1 MTVERKHVKT
11 PPAQLQAAKEED
23 EESIDSGY
31 NWRGIGIS
39 LLVIITICSVIALAI
54 LILTPKKKGDGIPGD
69 RIKLNEIIQ
78 DTFDPRRFNGSWIS
92 DDQLEFRDKNGHL
105 VMYSVRTKSSKVILE
120 NTTFSDY
127 DVKKYSIS
135 ADHNYVLL
143 LHDVKKLY
151 RYSFNAKYKIFDLEN
166 KTVSQLHHP
175 EDFEGYL
182 QYAAWGPR
190 DNQLVYVFENNLY
203 YVPEANG
210 AHYPVSN
217 SGVDKIIF
225 NGIPDY
231 LYEEELLRSN
241 SAVWWAP
248 DGNSLC
254 YATINDTKV
263 NAYYYDWYGNVSRND
278 SEGAYPEFLSL
289 RFPKPGGDNPSAFLW
304 VVDLRNIP
312 NILKRDV
319 KPPREVQDQ
328 LVHVWDHY
336 FTSVQWIDS
345 QSLAVIWLARSQ
357 NFSVVT
363 QCSAELWYCVVIYE
377 QSPPSRKGWVDLRGP
392 IFFGQNGTNWYMRL
406 PLPEGQHGHYKHV
419 AVAYNDTRHVD
430 FLTQGRFDIFQV
442 VAYHGGSNTLYYL
455 TTLENRPGERHL
467 FSVSGKKAR
476 STTFTKCL
484 TCEEGPDCLYF
495 NVIFSPTSEYYVLE
509 CLGPGIPKIEIR
521 SIYNQTFDTL
531 DTNDDLRAII
541 QEKALPQIR
550 TFQVSVQNGYKAQ
563 VRLFLPPG
571 VSENEVLLYP
581 LVVFVD
587 GSPGSQLVTNEFKL
601 HWGSYLASRRNHIYA
616 WIDGR
621 GSGFQ
626 GDKMMHEVYYRLG
639 GPEVEDQIEVTRYLK
654 ENLAFIHPKHTAIWG
669 WFYGGY
675 VAAKALSHENTV
687 FKCAMSVA
695 PVTSWIYY
703 DSAFSERYMGT
714 PAPQDNYMN
723 YEKASLVK
731 NAEKLKGKKLL
742 LVHGTADEKV
752 HIHQTLMLMKALVQ
766 EGVLFQSQLYPDED
780 HSLFGVRRHLFRTM
794 EDFLNE
800 CFYIQRKDEYENT
813 RVKKDI
819 KSP

>member
-1 MTVERKHVKT
+1 MTQWLRYR
-11 PPAQLQAAKEED
+11 ED

-54 LILTPKKKGDGIPGD
+54 LILTP
-69 RIKLNEIIQ
+69 N
-78 DTFDPRRFNGSWIS
+78 
-92 DDQLEFRDKNGHL
+92 DQLEFRDKNGHL

-190 DNQLVYVFENNLY
+190 DNQLPGGDNPSAFLWV
-203 YVPEANG
+203 
-210 AHYPVSN
+210 
-217 SGVDKIIF
+217 VDLR
-225 NGIPDY
+225 NIPNILKRDVKPPREVQDQ
-231 LYEEELLRSN
+231 L
-241 SAVWWAP
+241 VH
-248 DGNSLC
+248 
-254 YATINDTKV
+254 
-263 NAYYYDWYGNVSRND
+263 
-278 SEGAYPEFLSL
+278 
-289 RFPKPGGDNPSAFLW
+289 PGGDNPSAFLW

-419 AVAYNDTRHVD
+419 AVAYNDLIFGKMNVRQLVECTTWISILELTFNGVLSFGRYNNVESVGSHLLLTRHVD

-521 SIYNQTFDTL
+521 SIYNQTF
-531 DTNDDLRAII
+531 
-541 QEKALPQIR
+541 E
-550 TFQVSVQNGYKAQ
+550 YKEYISFPN
-563 VRLFLPPG
+563 R
-571 VSENEVLLYP
+571 
-581 LVVFVD
+581 D

-766 EGVLFQSQLYPDED
+766 EGVLFQSQ
-780 HSLFGVRRHLFRTM
+780 
-794 EDFLNE
+794 
-800 CFYIQRKDEYENT
+800 
-813 RVKKDI
+813 
-819 KSP
+819 